1 MSRPPPGT
9 APPSSRWPRG
19 YREGRQL
26 RFAAAYVRA
35 PAPSASLPVRPAT
48 CRVPRGWPVPRA
60 ALLGW
65 QPWAPWCPARPLD
78 KAAGTLSTEPL
89 FAREHVSSKR
99 ARSRGFP
106 TAGPAREQSCCRAAP
121 PRLSLHQQSMRARRS
136 ARLMERRAR
145 LPHHTRS
152 RAHFVGGALPGFLV
166 DKSPLSLPACN
177 RRVDG
182 YPSPGLWEL

>member
-1 MSRPPPGT
+1 M
-9 APPSSRWPRG
+9 
-19 YREGRQL
+19 
-26 RFAAAYVRA
+26 
-35 PAPSASLPVRPAT
+35 
-48 CRVPRGWPVPRA
+48 PRA
-60 ALLGW
+60 ALRGR

-78 KAAGTLSTEPL
+78 KAAGTLSTEPV

-121 PRLSLHQQSMRARRS
+121 PRRSLHQQSMRARRS

-182 YPSPGLWEL
+182 YPSPGLWEQWRVQGAQDPAWDPWEVVALIVTQQISSQAWHTTWPVACVCWRRGPYTNP